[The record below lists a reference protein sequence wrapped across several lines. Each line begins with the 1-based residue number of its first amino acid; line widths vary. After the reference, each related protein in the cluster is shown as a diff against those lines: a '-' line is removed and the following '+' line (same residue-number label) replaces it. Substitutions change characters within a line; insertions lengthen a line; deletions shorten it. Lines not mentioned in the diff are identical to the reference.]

1 MKEKE
6 LQDEGWYIRV
16 GTTLYKIVR
25 RPLISGDYV
34 EDKVV
39 WSYETLRQDFGKN
52 NLPEIEKYDG
62 FCIISGNVN
71 YQTDTRHVSQS
82 V

>member
-6 LQDEGWYIRV
+6 LQDEGRYIRV

-25 RPLISGDYV
+25 RPLVSGNYV

-52 NLPEIEKYDG
+52 NLL
-62 FCIISGNVN
+62 
-71 YQTDTRHVSQS
+71 
-82 V
+82 

>member
-6 LQDEGWYIRV
+6 LQDEGRYIRV
-16 GTTLYKIVR
+16 GTTLYKIER
-25 RPLISGDYV
+25 RPLVSGDYV

-52 NLPEIEKYDG
+52 NLLEIRDLRG
-62 FCIISGNVN
+62 S
-71 YQTDTRHVSQS
+71 
-82 V
+82 